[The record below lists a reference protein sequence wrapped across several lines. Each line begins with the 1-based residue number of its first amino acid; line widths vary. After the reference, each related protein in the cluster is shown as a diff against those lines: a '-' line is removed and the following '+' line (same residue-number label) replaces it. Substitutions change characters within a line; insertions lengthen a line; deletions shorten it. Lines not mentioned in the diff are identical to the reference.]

1 MWIFD
6 KFLVD
11 PSIDVE
17 VAARIEANRFDGVI
31 SFDEEKNDDD
41 ETIFND
47 LMIYLEPNKIH
58 EKQNAKYISPS
69 ISNFIQNSH

>member
-6 KFLVD
+6 TFLFD
-11 PSIDVE
+11 PSINVE
-17 VAARIEANRFDGVI
+17 VAARIEANRFDCAI

-47 LMIYLEPNKIH
+47 LMIYLEPTKTH
-58 EKQNAKYISPS
+58 EKQNAIYMNPKN
-69 ISNFIQNSH
+69 SNFIQNSH